1 MARVLRAQDVDTTT
15 FTQTQFREGYDER
28 EVDDLLEDVAATLR
42 RYESGSPAGGFR
54 MDSTGLAAVR
64 LATTK
69 YRRGYD
75 HAEVDAF
82 LADVAHTL
90 EHHEAGGAVPAA
102 DAGPSGPT
110 GAVADPPEPTV
121 VVADQAGT
129 PVSERESWRARLV
142 RILRGEDG

>member
-1 MARVLRAQDVDTTT
+1 MARVLRAEDVDTTT

-54 MDSTGLAAVR
+54 MDSSGLAAVR

-82 LADVAHTL
+82 LADVVHTL
-90 EHHEAGGAVPAA
+90 EHHEARGGVPAA
-102 DAGPSGPT
+102 AAGAAGTAGPAGPA
-110 GAVADPPEPTV
+110 GAACGDRSEPAV
-121 VVADQAGT
+121 VV
-129 PVSERESWRARLV
+129 ERESWRARLV
-142 RILRGEDG
+142 RVLRGEDG